1 MKRDRLT
8 IGMLLGIPLMQL
20 ILFGFAIN
28 MNPRHLPTALVV
40 LDHSP
45 QTRDFVTALEN
56 TKYFDIKVAN
66 TSEAEAERL
75 LARGTVTFI
84 VRIPAGFT
92 RSMIR
97 GENPSMMVVADAT
110 DPAATGNAIAALNTL
125 ADTVFNQSF
134 NYDGLNYL
142 HTNSPPFDLLIH
154 SKYNPEAKTQYNI
167 VPGLMGVI
175 LTMTMVMITG
185 MAITRERELGT
196 MENLLASPVRPIEVM
211 LGKILPYIIV
221 GYVQQILILLAAIYV
236 FNVPIY
242 GSFWLLSAMTL
253 PFLIANLTVGLTFSA
268 VAQTQLQAMQMTFF
282 FFLPSIL
289 LSGFMFPFY
298 GMPDWAQYLGEL
310 LPLTHY
316 LRIVRGIILKG
327 NDFIAIWQDLWP
339 MLLFILIVGF
349 ICLKRY
355 RQTLE

>member
-1 MKRDRLT
+1 
-8 IGMLLGIPLMQL
+8 
-20 ILFGFAIN
+20 
-28 MNPRHLPTALVV
+28 
-40 LDHSP
+40 
-45 QTRDFVTALEN
+45 
-56 TKYFDIKVAN
+56 
-66 TSEAEAERL
+66 
-75 LARGTVTFI
+75 
-84 VRIPAGFT
+84 
-92 RSMIR
+92 
-97 GENPSMMVVADAT
+97 MMVVADAT

-134 NYDGLNYL
+134 SYDGLNYL
-142 HTNSPPFDLLIH
+142 QTNSPPFDLVIH